1 MKRKENKA
9 MAKAETMKVKET
21 ISSTLNRRMKIW
33 VAVGSVT
40 LFTLMILSAWL
51 APFAYMTATSLKTQE
66 QIADPLAPLWPATA
80 DTFEFE
86 GETHEVYQVVVGPD
100 NPAWFDAN
108 GNEILD
114 EGEESISEGSHTF
127 AIVTRGRESS
137 VFINPSQPDQG
148 LITWIGRWRTLEAA
162 WQFTPEWGNYVEAW
176 DFRPPN
182 LSFLDLLTNT
192 FSIAFFGIIGT
203 VISCTLVAYGFSRFR
218 IPGKGL
224 LFLLLVSTIFLPRIV
239 VTVPTY
245 ALFIRFGWVGTWLPL
260 IVPHF
265 FANAYNVFWLRQY
278 LMTIPREMDEAAMI
292 DGAGP
297 LQILRHVIVPQLMP
311 AIITVA
317 LFHMVFAFRDFFEP
331 LIYLASTPELQ
342 PISVGVQQYN
352 ALFGQRPALIQTMAL
367 MGLFLPVFIF
377 FFAQRAFTRGIVF
390 TGVEK

>member
-1 MKRKENKA
+1 
-9 MAKAETMKVKET
+9 MANPESMTEKST
-21 ISSTLNRRMKIW
+21 ISSRLNKRMKGW
-33 VAVGSVT
+33 VAAGSVT
-40 LFTLMILSAWL
+40 LFALMILSAWL
-51 APFAYMTATSLKTQE
+51 APFAYMTATSLKTQD
-66 QIADPLAPLWPATA
+66 QISNAVAPLWPATPA
-80 DTFEFE
+80 RFEYQGTE
-86 GETHEVYQVVVGPD
+86 YDVYQVTVGPD
-100 NPAWFDAN
+100 NPAWFDQNAD
-108 GNEILD
+108 GVQD
-114 EGEESISEGSHTF
+114 AGEEALPDGNHSLALIKPL
-127 AIVTRGRESS
+127 REESDW
-137 VFINPSQPDQG
+137 IDPARPDAG
-148 LITWIGRWRTLEAA
+148 MIHWIGRWRALEAA

-176 DFRPPN
+176 DFRPPS
-182 LSFLDLLTNT
+182 LSFLTLLTNT
-192 FSIAFFGIIGT
+192 FAIAFFGIIGT

-218 IPGKGL
+218 IPGKGF

-245 ALFIRFGWVGTWLPL
+245 ALFIRLGWIGTWLPL
-260 IVPHF
+260 IIPHF

-331 LIYLASTPELQ
+331 LIYLASTPQLQ

-377 FFAQRAFTRGIVF
+377 FLAQRAFTRGIVF